1 MPASTGANISFMPTT
16 SNAPSFAMN
25 APNMNSQHQAQ
36 RMQPPP
42 SSSTPT
48 QSGPRASPF
57 GNVPQNTPP
66 NATAQSQFST
76 PQNPNQTHLQ
86 TPNNNQGAQA
96 GTVITPQTPNFPPG
110 SQGANAGSNIA
121 TPLSPGS
128 EVREKERVTLLLEIN
143 RELLLECMRL
153 NSIAEAKAQ
162 AENEKNEAASTTASP
177 DGAEKE
183 KDEKEKEGADKLAA
197 KTVRDFLTR
206 EYYEYVLYFSL
217 YMEGGANGWI
227 DACVA
232 SNATSH
238 TSPPSPTDR
247 TSRPRRSPP
256 TPPSSP
262 HLPPRRNPA
271 NPPPPQPRKKTPP
284 RTTRS
289 PTRT

>member
-1 MPASTGANISFMPTT
+1 MPASSGANISFMPTT

-25 APNMNSQHQAQ
+25 APNMNPQHQAQ

-48 QSGPRASPF
+48 QPGSRAF

-66 NATAQSQFST
+66 NSTPQSQFST

-86 TPNNNQGAQA
+86 TPNNNQGAQT

-110 SQGANAGSNIA
+110 SQGGGSNIA

-128 EVREKERVTLLLEIN
+128 EAREKDRVTLLLEIN

-153 NSIAEAKAQ
+153 NSIAEGKSQ

-177 DGAEKE
+177 DTEKE
-183 KDEKEKEGADKLAA
+183 KDEKEKEGDKPAQ

-206 EYYEYVLYFSL
+206 EYYEYVFTF
-217 YMEGGANGWI
+217 I
-227 DACVA
+227 FI
-232 SNATSH
+232 
-238 TSPPSPTDR
+238 
-247 TSRPRRSPP
+247 
-256 TPPSSP
+256 SSYICIF
-262 HLPPRRNPA
+262 
-271 NPPPPQPRKKTPP
+271 
-284 RTTRS
+284 
-289 PTRT
+289 